1 LEPREKTVRTRAA
14 EFFGVETRSKR
25 TQSAA
30 VDSPARPV
38 VPDDAREDH
47 AAWLRGLD
55 LADRCAYD
63 RAFGAAWLA
72 GHADDKCREIA
83 RAAVERNTL

>member
-1 LEPREKTVRTRAA
+1 MRTRAA

-25 TQSAA
+25 PVPAA

-38 VPDDAREDH
+38 VPDGAREDH
-47 AAWLRGLD
+47 TAWLRGLD

-72 GHADDKCREIA
+72 GHVDDKCLQLA
-83 RAAVERNTL
+83 RAAVERKRLE